1 MILTICGT
9 SIGTDNEQI
18 VSNQFDNDVY
28 IFQVHYDVPSCHHQS
43 EWPTNLY
50 LTTYKFQ
57 SIDVEKSISGVEN
70 PL

>member
-28 IFQVHYDVPSCHHQS
+28 ISHVHYDVPSCHQQS
-43 EWPTNLY
+43 EWPTILY
-50 LTTYKFQ
+50 LTKYKFE
-57 SIDVEKSISGVEN
+57 SIDVEKSISGEAK